1 MEAKRQYGHEPA
13 CRVTKGLELLSP
25 TAGSARPSAPTPN
38 FRTFSLGDV
47 WRQQRRSMET
57 MTVVDNMA
65 HEWREAAAAVD
76 GDNDGGGQHGHE
88 WRQWVRHNCGE

>member
-1 MEAKRQYGHEPA
+1 MFCSKSIISGLTPKRMEAKRQYGHEPA

-65 HEWREAAAAVD
+65 MSGAS
-76 GDNDGGGQHGHE
+76 G
-88 WRQWVRHNCGE
+88 